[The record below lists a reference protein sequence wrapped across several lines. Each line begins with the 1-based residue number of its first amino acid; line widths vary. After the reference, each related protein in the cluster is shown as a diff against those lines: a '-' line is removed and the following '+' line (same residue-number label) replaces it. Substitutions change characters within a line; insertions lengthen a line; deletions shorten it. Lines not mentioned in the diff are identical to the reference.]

1 MRITYYWPGEDEWGD
16 IIKYPCDGE
25 HKAIEGHTI
34 AVDPSVIPPGSV
46 VLINGHEY
54 IAEDIG
60 GAVKGN
66 VIDIYSSSP
75 RLKAYETKIYI
86 KEKE

>member
-1 MRITYYWPGEDEWGD
+1 M
-16 IIKYPCDGE
+16 
-25 HKAIEGHTI
+25 
-34 AVDPSVIPPGSV
+34 AVDPDVIPLGSK
-46 VLINGHEY
+46 VLIDGHVY
-54 IAEDIG
+54 VAEDVG

-75 RLKAYETKIYI
+75 RLIAYETKIYI

>member
-1 MRITYYWPGEDEWGD
+1 MTYYWIGEDQWGD
-16 IIKYPCDGE
+16 TIARPCKDK

-34 AVDPSVIPPGSV
+34 AVDPDVIPLGSK
-46 VLINGHEY
+46 VLIDGHVY
-54 IAEDIG
+54 VAEDVG

-75 RLKAYETKIYI
+75 RLIAYETKIYI

>member
-66 VIDIYSSSP
+66 VIDIYSSST

>member
-1 MRITYYWPGEDEWGD
+1 MLI
-16 IIKYPCDGE
+16 DG
-25 HKAIEGHTI
+25 H
-34 AVDPSVIPPGSV
+34 VYV
-46 VLINGHEY
+46 
-54 IAEDIG
+54 AEDVG

-75 RLKAYETKIYI
+75 RLKAHETKIYI